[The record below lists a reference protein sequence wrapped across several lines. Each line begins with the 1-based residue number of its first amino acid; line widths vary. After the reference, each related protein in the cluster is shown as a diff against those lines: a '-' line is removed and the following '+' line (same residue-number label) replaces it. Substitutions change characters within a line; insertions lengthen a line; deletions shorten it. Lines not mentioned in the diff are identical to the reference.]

1 MAFAL
6 QRFVVRLVLSLAIL
20 IGGADQAAAKFLLRR
35 VFMRPQVGQASF
47 YGPRFAGHRTASG
60 ATFRPTQ
67 LTAASPTLPLGTKA
81 KVTNLANGKSVE
93 VTVTDRGPHFR
104 RRIMD
109 LSVAAAR
116 RLGMLRTGVARV
128 QVKPLAKPNS
138 GR

>member
-1 MAFAL
+1 MPFAL
-6 QRFVVRLVLSLAIL
+6 QRVVFSLAL
-20 IGGADQAAAKFLLRR
+20 SVPVLAGCADPAAARFPHPHL
-35 VFMRPQVGQASF
+35 FTRPQVGQASY

-81 KVTNLANGKSVE
+81 RVTNLQNGKSVE
-93 VTVTDRGPHFR
+93 VTITDRGPHFR

-116 RLGMLRTGVARV
+116 RLGMISTGVAKV
-128 QVKPLAKPNS
+128 QVKPLTKPKAA
-138 GR
+138 G